1 MSFIDGFAHR
11 LVGYFGPIAVYWT
24 LEAIDGPE
32 QEFSCP
38 AGTLVLGGGSGEWP
52 GLVVRDAD
60 ALVAR
65 YLWDEH
71 AGWVDT
77 SGRRDVVRDRLRA
90 PGAGLHFANWDVED
104 YVRFHRVCCTALVH
118 TYDADLASAGF
129 ESWLEASLG
138 EFILLCMP
146 GLAPGLIEALSGARP
161 EADVGF
167 CNNILVVPAGIPVD
181 ANGGSAWEMRLKLR
195 DDLATGNK

>member
-38 AGTLVLGGGSGEWP
+38 ACTLVLGGGSGAWP

-71 AGWVDT
+71 ADWAGQA
-77 SGRRDVVRDRLRA
+77 GRRDAVRERLRA
-90 PGAGLHFANWDVED
+90 PGAGLDFANWDVED
-104 YVRFHRVCCTALVH
+104 YVRFHRVCRTMLVH
-118 TYDADLASAGF
+118 PYDADLASAGF
-129 ESWLEASLG
+129 ESWLEAGLG
-138 EFILLCMP
+138 EFILMCMP
-146 GLAPGLIEALSGARP
+146 GLAAGLIEALDGARP
-161 EADVGF
+161 EAGIGVH
-167 CNNILVVPAGIPVD
+167 NNILVVPAGMPVD

-195 DDLATGNK
+195 DDLAPGNK